1 MLLTARWLQKDY
13 GSTFIT
19 FFTFRL
25 SILISYIKLFI
36 IMLGVIIT
44 WELFKTNHSTF
55 IAIVLFWLLS
65 TIMQYTREKEIVAVC
80 RMRRMRLQG
89 IIKPANAKSFPAKKN
104 MSRVKYSHQWRC
116 SGVFIVNSEHVSHLF
131 VVDFEQIN
139 IS

>member
-13 GSTFIT
+13 GSMFIT

-89 IIKPANAKSFPAKKN
+89 IIKPANAKSFPAKKTCPESN
-104 MSRVKYSHQWRC
+104 NHISDVVLVSLLSILNTFHTFLLLTLSR
-116 SGVFIVNSEHVSHLF
+116 
-131 VVDFEQIN
+131 
-139 IS
+139 